1 MHRNI
6 QVFCTYIWNS
16 CDMDYRYA
24 GGLLCE
30 IWTAECRPT
39 AAVSHSTWF
48 KQ

>member
-1 MHRNI
+1 MHCNI
-6 QVFCTYIWNS
+6 QVFCSYICNS
-16 CDMDYRYA
+16 FDMADRYA

-30 IWTAECRPT
+30 MWTAECRPT